1 MSDSKKSAVGGCC
14 QDSCGLRQE
23 SILTQSPFDMKKI
36 GNIKLV
42 LFFVALTILLTW
54 LVIFIYESY
63 LRMPFYSWVEAH
75 YPGDQLFQDHVEQRV
90 EHFFI
95 STTVDI
101 IVVSLLLGL
110 VNREQSKLRE
120 SEKRYRALFEQG
132 SDGIG
137 VVTAAGH
144 RLVEANKRFVDI
156 LGYDHQSILG
166 SHVCDLMGRDT
177 TGSDHGVLSQVFG
190 PKTEAD
196 LEKDVW
202 SDEVELLV
210 STGSGS
216 QVTVS
221 TSCSLL
227 ATGKHEFFILLL
239 RDLTERKRLQKERGE
254 IERQLFQQSKLAS
267 IGELSAGV
275 AHEINNP
282 LNCII
287 NFAQLLR
294 DDGAARDETEQRM
307 VDGIIEEGDRIA
319 RTVRNLLTFARQDP
333 NLPRAVAIAQVIEN
347 SISLFGRQ
355 LERDGITLEIETAPD
370 ILPVRADA
378 SRLRQVVVNMISNAD
393 HALKARPEGQRL
405 FRITAHNMKQSGAPK
420 VRIEFYDTGPGI
432 PRQHIDKLFD
442 PFFTTRRDSG
452 GTGLGLSL
460 SFGII
465 HDYGGR
471 IWVESEEGKYAQF
484 IIELPAEVPEEAE
497 YAENLAGR
505 RRAEHPLDN
514 GGTA

>member
-1 MSDSKKSAVGGCC
+1 
-14 QDSCGLRQE
+14 
-23 SILTQSPFDMKKI
+23 MKKI
-36 GNIKLV
+36 GNIRIV
-42 LFFVALTILLTW
+42 IFFVALTILLTW
-54 LVIFIYESY
+54 LVIFAYESY

-75 YPGDQLFQDHVEQRV
+75 YPGNKLFQDQIEQRV
-90 EHFFI
+90 EHFCI
-95 STTVDI
+95 STTVDV
-101 IVVSLLLGL
+101 IVVTLLLGL
-110 VNREQSKLRE
+110 VNREHSKLGE
-120 SEKRYRALFEQG
+120 SEKRYRALFDQA

-144 RLVEANKRFVDI
+144 QLVDANNKFGDI

-177 TGSDHGVLSQVFG
+177 AGSEHGVLSQVFN
-190 PKTEAD
+190 PKREAE
-196 LEKDVW
+196 LENDIW

-210 STGSGS
+210 RTGSGS

-221 TSCSLL
+221 ASCSRL
-227 ATGKHEFFILLL
+227 ATGKHTFFILLI
-239 RDLTERKRLQKERGE
+239 RDLTERKRLQNERRE

-294 DDGAARDETEQRM
+294 DERVARNETEQRM
-307 VDGIIEEGDRIA
+307 VAGIIEEGDRIA
-319 RTVRNLLTFARQDP
+319 CIVRNLLTFARQDP
-333 NLPRAVAIAQVIEN
+333 NLSRAVAIAQVIEN

-355 LERDGITLEIETAPD
+355 LERDGITLEIEIDPD
-370 ILPVRADA
+370 IYPVRAEA
-378 SRLRQVVVNMISNAD
+378 SRLRQVVVNMITNA
-393 HALKARPEGQRL
+393 HHVLKTTIGERL
-405 FRITAHNMKQSGAPK
+405 FRITARNRMRAGEPV
-420 VRIEFYDTGPGI
+420 VRMEFYDNGPGV
-432 PRQHIDKLFD
+432 PAANRDKIFD

-465 HDYGGR
+465 HDYGGQ
-471 IWVESEEGKYAQF
+471 IWVESEEGSYTRF
-484 IIELPAEVPEEAE
+484 IIELPAEISGEAD
-497 YAENLAGR
+497 YAESLAGR
-505 RRAEHPLDN
+505 RRAEHSLDD
-514 GGTA
+514 GGTAQARRH